1 MTNLLPDRA
10 PPWWPRFQSRL
21 RSRALTARIG
31 RVLGISFGICFV
43 TGMLSHYQYQP
54 WSFLPEPSAPVW
66 GYRLTQG
73 LHVLTGV
80 LTIPLLLLKLWSV
93 YPRLFTWPPVAGA
106 RNALE
111 RLSIA
116 VLVSSALVELT
127 TGFFNALDW
136 YPWPWSF
143 VPVHRFLGYVVIGSI
158 LLHVSIKLPD
168 IRAGL
173 RTRLAADDPP
183 SDDLAS
189 ATPAEPPAAGLTRR
203 GLLTAVGA
211 GIGGL
216 GLVMAG
222 QTVTPLSRVGL
233 FAIRREQDAPQE
245 SLPVN
250 RTAEQAAVAP
260 LATDPGWSLQLR
272 GPAGEMSL
280 PLGRVERMVGAARP
294 GRVLAHRLRRGLE
307 RGRRLARAP
316 AAGSRRAGRRG
327 PELPRP
333 RRLAGAA
340 GLLQG
345 ELRRGSA
352 AGRGAARHAPERQ
365 APDPRPR
372 LPAPADRPGPRRGA
386 EHQVAQPGG
395 GALDADAD
403 RPRRR
408 RCPARPV
415 RRLPAAHP
423 GGAR

>member
-31 RVLGISFGICFV
+31 RALGISFGICFV

-222 QTVTPLSRVGL
+222 QTVTPLSRLGL

-280 PLGRVERMVGAARP
+280 PLGRVERMVGP
-294 GRVLAHRLRRGLE
+294 QGRDASWPIACVEGWSAGADWRGLRLLDLVE
-307 RGRRLARAP
+307 RVGGDRSSRVRVVSLEPQGSYKVSYVEGPQLGVALLATHLNGRRLTLDHGYPLRLIAP
-316 AAGSRRAGRRG
+316 DRAGVLNTKWLSRV
-327 PELPRP
+327 EVL
-333 RRLAGAA
+333 
-340 GLLQG
+340 
-345 ELRRGSA
+345 
-352 AGRGAARHAPERQ
+352 
-365 APDPRPR
+365 
-372 LPAPADRPGPRRGA
+372 
-386 EHQVAQPGG
+386 
-395 GALDADAD
+395 
-403 RPRRR
+403 
-408 RCPARPV
+408 
-415 RRLPAAHP
+415 
-423 GGAR
+423 